1 MSPALPAAYLAF
13 MAESGPFEGA
23 TGGLPGYIAMWRGD
37 ELAALN
43 ADFDVLRLAPGFLA
57 FAGDGG
63 GELLA
68 FDAQGQVWMLP
79 AVGLSVDQA
88 WRVAD
93 SFDELARRFRR

>member
-1 MSPALPAAYLAF
+1 MSLALPAAHLAF

-23 TGGLPGYIAMWRGD
+23 TDGLPGYIAMWSAD
-37 ELAALN
+37 ELAVLN
-43 ADFDVLRLAPGFLA
+43 AEFDVPGLAPGFLA

-79 AVGLSVDQA
+79 TVGLSVDQA

-93 SFDELARRFRR
+93 SFDALARRFRR